1 MSNGINLTPINPTPM
16 PANLPGNDLAAANT
30 ADFGQSLQQAMAGR
44 VAPDAVSNLVQK
56 RVSAEGE
63 GSGDEDATASAGTSA
78 STDPATL
85 AQQAPLLAAL
95 ALMQAQPQ
103 QTGQVLVSA
112 QHPEREEQPV
122 SEVRVEIGASSGG
135 ELKGDR
141 LDMIAGRLLVDPA
154 ETAVGGKNLP
164 RQSDFSSELAGA
176 LTPAQGTAS
185 NPLMSQLVP
194 HSSNGLGHAASTSA
208 AVSLPLASSLSDG
221 HAWPKELG
229 HNLIWMANQKQQ
241 VAEMQ
246 LNPPNLGPLEVRV
259 TIQND
264 QANLVFVSPHAAVR
278 EVIES
283 ALPRLS
289 NMFGENG
296 ISMGSV
302 LVGDQS
308 MARQQQ
314 QQQSPR
320 QRFTRSEEVPDA
332 ELGWRRGA
340 FDLNISILA

>member
-16 PANLPGNDLAAANT
+16 PANLPDNDLAGTANT
-30 ADFGQSLQQAMAGR
+30 ADFGQSLQQAMVGR
-44 VAPDAVSNLVQK
+44 VVQGRGELSLRDSDSDASSDVVSDESPAADGKAETLLPDAL
-56 RVSAEGE
+56 G
-63 GSGDEDATASAGTSA
+63 
-78 STDPATL
+78 L
-85 AQQAPLLAAL
+85 AQNPMAAAIVNLHMQLQRPAENRQDEHPAQQGGGLQAMSLASHLVGERGGLSVDRLLA
-95 ALMQAQPQ
+95 
-103 QTGQVLVSA
+103 
-112 QHPEREEQPV
+112 
-122 SEVRVEIGASSGG
+122 
-135 ELKGDR
+135 
-141 LDMIAGRLLVDPA
+141 DPA
-154 ETAVGGKNLP
+154 ETAIGGKNLP
-164 RQSDFSSELAGA
+164 HSNDFSSELADA
-176 LTPAQGTAS
+176 LTPAQGGAS
-185 NPLMSQLVP
+185 SPLVSQLVP
-194 HSSNGLGHAASTSA
+194 HTSNGLGHAASTSA
-208 AVSLPLASSLSDG
+208 PVSLPLASSLSDG
-221 HAWPKELG
+221 QTWSKELG
-229 HNLIWMANQKQQ
+229 HNLIWMTNQKQQ

-264 QANLVFVSPHAAVR
+264 QANLMFVSPHAAVR
-278 EVIES
+278 DVIES

-289 NMFGENG
+289 SMFGENG

-320 QRFTRSEEVPDA
+320 QRFARPEEVKDT